1 VSGPHGLR
9 EDAIRTLTEWSPP
22 ANDGRDGSDVH
33 GKDDPH
39 AHGPDGPLTQSR
51 DGHADHVQE
60 KLRQDYLTHLRSHDD
75 AMWKACAD
83 GHITA
88 SALVIDPSAGRVLLT
103 LHRKLRM
110 WLQMGGHCEPQ
121 DATLEDA
128 ALREAREESGIESLT
143 LLPGG
148 PVRLDRHL
156 TPCAWHLDVQY
167 AALAPAGALETVSE
181 ESLDLRWYAYDEVP
195 EVADDSVV
203 RLTEGARALVRQG
216 GAAEGAAGSAG

>member
-1 VSGPHGLR
+1 VSGTHGLR
-9 EDAIRTLTEWSPP
+9 DDAIRTLTEWTPP
-22 ANDGRDGSDVH
+22 ADDG
-33 GKDDPH
+33 
-39 AHGPDGPLTQSR
+39 Q
-51 DGHADHVQE
+51 DGHDRHDRHEGHGQE
-60 KLRQDYLTHLRSHDD
+60 KLRQDYLAHLRSHDD

-167 AALAPAGALETVSE
+167 AALAPEGALETVSD
-181 ESLDLRWYAYDEVP
+181 ESLDLRWYGYEDVP
-195 EVADDSVV
+195 TVADESVV
-203 RLTEGARALVRQG
+203 RLTERARGLVR
-216 GAAEGAAGSAG
+216 EGRTAG